1 MYYAHTAES
10 GEWQPEYSYNYERSI
25 LGSKNYS

>member
-1 MYYAHTAES
+1 MLKFHEIKTRMTS
-10 GEWQPEYSYNYERSI
+10 EYSYNYEKSI